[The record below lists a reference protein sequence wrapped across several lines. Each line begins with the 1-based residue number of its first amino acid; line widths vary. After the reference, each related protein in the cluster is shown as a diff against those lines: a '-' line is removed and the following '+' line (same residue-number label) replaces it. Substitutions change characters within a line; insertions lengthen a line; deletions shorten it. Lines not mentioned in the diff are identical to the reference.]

1 MSPSLVPAAVDLT
14 PRVESNS
21 PIPVPGAAI
30 LAFDN
35 TLGALFIGSSL
46 ATILYGILCLQIFI
60 YITSYR
66 TRQDSQ
72 WTRLSISFILCAES
86 NSYSSAH
93 IHHRNF
99 LVAAGHDDSNDV
111 QVLGVGLYESVC
123 SGFRRRR
130 QRFTFA
136 QLIAGS
142 CGILLTQ
149 LFFSWRV
156 WMISR
161 RSFRVPL
168 RVIISTLTVILAL
181 FSFGYYIDLAV
192 KGFNRV
198 NTPDFTLA
206 YTLAASSRV
215 LFDIAITFAMTIT
228 LYRSRSGVK
237 QMDHVITLVIIF
249 IVNTNLLTTLLSISE
264 LVTFFAFPEST
275 IYGGLG
281 FLTPKLYC
289 NALLASLN
297 SRQFIRN
304 ELNPAGAT
312 ELSASEPTLYTGR
325 QGMGGFSAARVFVK
339 GTIRE
344 PVRSGGGVE
353 AAAQDSYEMT
363 TQSVNKLPYL
373 GDDM

>member
-198 NTPDFTLA
+198 NTPDFTVHILP
-206 YTLAASSRV
+206 ASTPG
-215 LFDIAITFAMTIT
+215 FN
-228 LYRSRSGVK
+228 Y
-237 QMDHVITLVIIF
+237 
-249 IVNTNLLTTLLSISE
+249 LS
-264 LVTFFAFPEST
+264 ST
-275 IYGGLG
+275 I
-281 FLTPKLYC
+281 
-289 NALLASLN
+289 
-297 SRQFIRN
+297 
-304 ELNPAGAT
+304 
-312 ELSASEPTLYTGR
+312 
-325 QGMGGFSAARVFVK
+325 ARVYARCFK
-339 GTIRE
+339 SSTIRHSHHVCHDHH
-344 PVRSGGGVE
+344 PLSFKIRSQANGPRYYSRYHIHSQHKSTHH
-353 AAAQDSYEMT
+353 AALDFRACHFLRFPGIHYIRRTWVS
-363 TQSVNKLPYL
+363 NPKIIL
-373 GDDM
+373 